1 MNMERENGFTLVE
14 LLMTIVVI
22 SILLATGV
30 PAFMEFIKNNRLT
43 TQANNLVISI
53 QTARNE
59 AVKRGTGSVICASD
73 DQATCSGDDDWTT
86 GWIVYSDVGQDGN
99 LDLDA
104 DGDGDE
110 DCETDDCIVRT
121 NGNINKATL
130 DGGGT
135 DNIRFSPDGRTTNAA
150 ATTITLTADD
160 CKIRQV
166 RNITVTTQGHTIV
179 STADCP

>member
-1 MNMERENGFTLVE
+1 MNMESENGFTLIE
-14 LLMTIVVI
+14 LLITIVVV

-30 PAFMEFIKNNRLT
+30 PYFMEFIKNNRLT

-73 DQATCSGDDDWTT
+73 DQATCSADDDWTT
-86 GWIVYSDVGQDGN
+86 GWIVYSDVGQDGS

-104 DGDGDE
+104 NGDGTE

-121 NGNINKATL
+121 SGNIRKATL
-130 DGGGT
+130 DGAGT

-150 ATTITLTADD
+150 STTITLTADN
-160 CKIRQV
+160 CKLGQV